1 MLSLVAET
9 FNYTIRYLSKI
20 LKKVWL
26 SKKKSPGDIILDK
39 LRKILREKNKC
50 INSTFI
56 SSYTPRKCGIAT
68 YTKDLT
74 RAINLI
80 NPHSKSEIVAL
91 IRPEDKIDYPP
102 EVKLKISQYEVDSY
116 IKAADHINK
125 SKTDIVVLEH
135 EFGLY
140 GGNFG
145 EYIIKLVE
153 LMKKPLIVTT
163 HTIPDNNN
171 EGYGLVLKDVL
182 KFAEKVIAM
191 MPESLQKLVKN
202 YNCPKEKI
210 EIIPH
215 GVPDIPLEATAEY
228 KKIKGFEDR
237 IILGNI
243 NLLSAS
249 KGLEYTIEALKTIKE
264 QLNNVLYLI
273 IGQTHPVVLK
283 TEGEKYRKFLKEK
296 IKQHDLQENV
306 KFINKYVSLKELVVW
321 LKIIDVYITP
331 YLDPQQSASGALA
344 YAIGAGKICISTPYL
359 YAKEVLAEGRGIIVP
374 FRNSQA
380 IADAVIDICKNPQ
393 KKLRMENKTY
403 KFGRLMT
410 WYNVALQHLELFDE
424 VLGEF
429 LWTHLK
435 K

>member
-1 MLSLVAET
+1 LE
-9 FNYTIRYLSKI
+9 K
-20 LKKVWL
+20 LKKF
-26 SKKKSPGDIILDK
+26 
-39 LRKILREKNKC
+39 LREKNKSV
-50 INSTFI
+50 NSIFI
-56 SSYTPRKCGIAT
+56 SSYIPRKCGIAT

-74 RAINLI
+74 RTINFI
-80 NPHSKSEIVAL
+80 NPYSKSEIVAL
-91 IRPEDKIDYPP
+91 IKPEDKIDYPP
-102 EVKLKISQYEVDSY
+102 EVKFKINQYKVDSY
-116 IKAADHINK
+116 IKAAGYINK
-125 SKTDIVVLEH
+125 SKADIVVLEH

-140 GGNFG
+140 GGDFG
-145 EYIIKLVE
+145 EYIIKLIE
-153 LMKKPLIVTT
+153 LIKKPLIVTI
-163 HTIPDNNN
+163 HTIPDHTSK
-171 EGYGLVLKDVL
+171 GYGLVLKEVL

-191 MPESLQKLVKN
+191 MPGSLQKLVKKYN
-202 YNCPKEKI
+202 YPKENI

-215 GVPDIPLEATAEY
+215 GVPDIPLEPNDKY
-228 KKIKGFEDR
+228 KKKKGFEDK

-249 KGLEYTIEALKTIKE
+249 KGLEYTIEALEKIKE
-264 QLNNVLYLI
+264 QFNNVLYLI

-296 IKQHDLQENV
+296 IKQHDLQGNV
-306 KFINKYVSLKELVVW
+306 KFINKYLSLKELVVW

-344 YAIGAGKICISTPYL
+344 YAIGAGKTCISTPYL

-393 KKLRMENKTY
+393 KKLRIENKTY

-424 VLGEF
+424 VLGQYENI
-429 LWTHLK
+429 K
-435 K
+435 SY